1 MNIKAP
7 WRRED
12 ERKSSS
18 KVEANAPQISDVN
31 CSYWNCL
38 HSLSILFACI
48 LYTSVLTL
56 FPRHNTIL
64 YPNYW
69 YELLMLFVGISVR
82 NSALTVTELYIFT
95 NEKAFLSFDV
105 AAKSFI
111 QIWLLFSVPYC
122 ICYLIWT
129 NYFGYHHPMPFIGA
143 ICGMVHDLSMLIAF
157 WLLIPSNLKT
167 KGILKSQIKFY
178 VLFRIWMVVLIVQA
192 NALQTISRIISSN
205 FQWILSL
212 LIPASVTG
220 NSLVVAKIARNVPA
234 TNVEM
239 LNNLVEITIMVVFT
253 VFVTTRMST
262 LNETTVY
269 SILVIEFGIHLK
281 ELYDIIKVHKKIKE
295 ASMYD
300 EHILCTIKKEKV
312 EMLILSEFIEGIAPL
327 AFAIGFAT
335 AYYGFNSNLIRNVH
349 NNYYGGEV
357 IENVEHFYTVMF
369 QMFSIE
375 VIAMILSAGVLYY
388 YCKIN
393 FFKEFCIVMKKYWV
407 ILIVKLPVL
416 AMHFGYNDINFG
428 LDYTMKFLW
437 ITDQGR
443 LELIQD
449 DVNLSELEKAM
460 LINNTFLMPN

>member
-7 WRRED
+7 SRGDD
-12 ERKSSS
+12 ERKSSI
-18 KVEANAPQISDVN
+18 KFEANAPQISDVN
-31 CSYWNCL
+31 CSYWNSL

-48 LYTSVLTL
+48 LYTSCLTL

-64 YPNYW
+64 YPDYW
-69 YELLMLFVGISVR
+69 YELLILFAGISVR
-82 NSALTVTELYIFT
+82 NSALTVTELNIFT
-95 NEKAFLSFDV
+95 NEKAFLSFTV

-111 QIWLLFSVPYC
+111 QVWLLFSVPYC
-122 ICYLIWT
+122 ISYLIWT

-143 ICGMVHDLSMLIAF
+143 ICGMVYDLTMLFAF
-157 WLLIPSNLKT
+157 LLLIPSNLKT
-167 KGILKSQIKFY
+167 KGNLRSQVKFY

-220 NSLVVAKIARNVPA
+220 NSWVVGKIARNVPA
-234 TNVEM
+234 NNKEM

-253 VFVTTRMST
+253 VFVTTRMSS

-281 ELYDIIKVHKKIKE
+281 ELYDIIKVDKKIKE
-295 ASMYD
+295 ASMYN
-300 EHILCTIKKEKV
+300 EQRLYNTKKEKV

-357 IENVEHFYTVMF
+357 IKNVEHFYTVMF

-437 ITDQGR
+437 ITNEGR

-449 DVNLSELEKAM
+449 DVNLSEQEKIM
-460 LINNTFLMPN
+460 LINNTLLMQN